1 MPRFTPKRYE
11 QILPQM
17 IARVVTR
24 TDMSDVA
31 DSSVVKHILAAAARS
46 DDEQYYHM
54 ALLLD
59 LFSIDTAVGEDLDE
73 RATEIQPALISRIQA
88 QKSTGTVV
96 FSRNTA
102 SGLTVTIPIGTKV
115 KTSDGVLFKTTSTG
129 TITPTSAEQ
138 ISGHGVG
145 RDSNLVSVV
154 AEVAG
159 TSGNV
164 AANTII
170 KFTSKPGGVD
180 EVTNQSA
187 FINGLDKE
195 TDDAF
200 RQRLKDFI
208 ASLARCTVGA
218 IEAGVIGQQ
227 DPDSGATILFAKVVE
242 DIVNLGNVTL
252 YIDDGTGAAES
263 VAVTAQALTV
273 DWTWNGTTTV
283 TTTDTSDVAVDDFI
297 RLDSDEQFF
306 QIQSIVP
313 NTSVVISNPGGATIP
328 TGTGASSKA
337 TDLLTEGLAGPPPD
351 SAVGGETTLYTDIK
365 PIKDTDPFV
374 ITSSTRGELIR
385 NTHYVLNPASGQL
398 DFNPALTTGEQ
409 VVADYTYYEGLIA
422 LAQKIV
428 DGDPNDRLTY
438 PGLRAAGVYVRVQ
451 TPQVLLQNVV
461 VTVTVAEGYDQ
472 DETKEAVK
480 QAIKDYINTLNI
492 SGDVIRNRLITKM
505 MLVPGVV
512 NVLVITPA
520 GDIAILDDQLA
531 RTQDSNITVN

>member
-129 TITPTSAEQ
+129 SITPTSAEQ

-187 FINGLDKE
+187 LINGLDKE